1 MPQHEVFGLQE
12 NNQGESAMI
21 TRHVLAL
28 TSSLALLALPVV
40 AMAQAHDASMANH
53 QPHYYNAVD
62 YDIDAGSVT
71 YADDIAPLLQRSCQ
85 NCHRPG
91 GGAPMSL
98 LSYDE
103 VKPWAPV
110 IMYRTAIRDRM
121 GAMPPF
127 FIEKNIGIDGFK
139 NDYSLSDLELAM
151 IQALSL
157 IHISEPT
164 RPY

>member
-1 MPQHEVFGLQE
+1 
-12 NNQGESAMI
+12 
-21 TRHVLAL
+21 
-28 TSSLALLALPVV
+28 
-40 AMAQAHDASMANH
+40 
-53 QPHYYNAVD
+53 
-62 YDIDAGSVT
+62 
-71 YADDIAPLLQRSCQ
+71 
-85 NCHRPG
+85 
-91 GGAPMSL
+91 MSL

-151 IQALSL
+151 IQAWTSL
-157 IHISEPT
+157 NMP
-164 RPY
+164 